1 VTIIG
6 AEGARRFR
14 EQQQQLKAA
23 ARERLPGLEREHR
36 QVWDRIRANDARLR
50 DISQRLDQIPRDL
63 VEVEDPDGKQ
73 AIMQERRALLEE
85 QDMIKLEQVGL
96 HQRESRLNFDLIETK
111 CAAH

>member
-50 DISQRLDQIPRDL
+50 DIRQQLDRVPRDL
-63 VEVEDPDGKQ
+63 VELTDPAEKQ
-73 AIMQERRALLEE
+73 ALLQKRHDLLEE
-85 QDMIKLEQVGL
+85 QEAIGLEQVGL
-96 HQRESRLNFDLIETK
+96 KQKESELNFGLNEAK
-111 CAAH
+111 RQAH